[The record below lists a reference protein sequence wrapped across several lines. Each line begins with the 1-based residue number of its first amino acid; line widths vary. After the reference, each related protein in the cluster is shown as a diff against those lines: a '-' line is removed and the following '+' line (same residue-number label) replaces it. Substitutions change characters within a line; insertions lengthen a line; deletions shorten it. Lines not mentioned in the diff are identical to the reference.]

1 VRACARAAR
10 TTRAAGA
17 QVIRPLLPRAAGGEQ
32 PAALGRFPEAEALL
46 QDDARF
52 SRVPAHERCAPA
64 RPTPVAMA
72 RVAGRCGGPNRAP
85 RGSEKLW
92 RRYVEDIV
100 LERDNPEALA
110 RRARMG
116 GRTVARP
123 LGRDV
128 SAVTD
133 KAYERE
139 YLEPDRKRVRRD

>member
-1 VRACARAAR
+1 MLSASSCS
-10 TTRAAGA
+10 AAGA
-17 QVIRPLLPRAAGGEQ
+17 RLHLTAQA
-32 PAALGRFPEAEALL
+32 
-46 QDDARF
+46 
-52 SRVPAHERCAPA
+52 
-64 RPTPVAMA
+64 
-72 RVAGRCGGPNRAP
+72 CGLC
-85 RGSEKLW
+85 SEKLW

-100 LERDNPEALA
+100 MEREDPAALA

-123 LGRDV
+123 MTRDV